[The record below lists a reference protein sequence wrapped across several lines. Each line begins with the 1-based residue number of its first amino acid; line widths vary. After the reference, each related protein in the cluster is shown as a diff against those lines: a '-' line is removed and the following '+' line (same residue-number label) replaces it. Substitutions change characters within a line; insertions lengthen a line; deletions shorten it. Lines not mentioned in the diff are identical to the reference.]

1 MAGSALAPGVDEE
14 ESCRMG
20 VPRVR
25 LRTRVKSTGL
35 KSAPGVLAN
44 GRMHGGGELRAI
56 SHVWNLQG
64 TPTLPNDLS
73 AQRQDILLRRAR
85 KSIYPS

>member
-1 MAGSALAPGVDEE
+1 MAGSALTPGVDEE
-14 ESCRMG
+14 ACVD

-25 LRTRVKSTGL
+25 LRAGVKSTGL

-85 KSIYPS
+85 KSIYPI